1 MKISIVGNISTG
13 KSTVIRKLHE
23 GTRLPVFLEPIDEW
37 RDWLN
42 LFYTDFKRWSFTFNL
57 KVLMSFNRWKGIE
70 CTALYER
77 SPMCCKMVFTEL
89 QKIDG
94 VMTPMEL
101 ELFEEIYEKVKWEPD
116 VLIYLR
122 SDPQVCM
129 QRMHKRGRECENG
142 VSLEY
147 LQKVHDQYEKMM
159 EIAEKKGIQVIVIDA
174 NRDAE
179 SVYHDAMNL
188 IREICKTK

>member
-1 MKISIVGNISTG
+1 MKISIIGNIGSG
-13 KSTVIRKLHE
+13 KSTVIRLLHE
-23 GTRLPVFLEPIDEW
+23 GTRLPVFLEPVDEW

-42 LFYTDFKRWSFTFNL
+42 MFYTDFARWSFTFNL
-57 KVLMSFNRWKGIE
+57 KVLMTFNRWKGID

-89 QKIDG
+89 QRIDG
-94 VMTPMEL
+94 IMNPMEL

-122 SDPQVCM
+122 ADPEVCM
-129 QRMHKRGRECENG
+129 ERMHKRGRKCEDG

-147 LQKVHDQYEKMM
+147 LTKVHEQYEKM
-159 EIAEKKGIQVIVIDA
+159 IVYAKDKGIRVIIIDA

-179 SVYHDAMNL
+179 SVHRDAIKIIDE
-188 IREICKTK
+188 IRKTK